1 MLSFPYFRM
10 RINLIFAVCITIA
23 KCKPSLNR
31 SEKIRLRYGQYA
43 NITAAEL
50 SIAEEARIVGVKE
63 EKHFEQCTSASFIR
77 KKVVDTIQFSQ
88 FSLLTFIIK

>member
-1 MLSFPYFRM
+1 MAKSRSQIVAQRM

-63 EKHFEQCTSASFIR
+63 EKHFEQCTTNITQLWE
-77 KKVVDTIQFSQ
+77 TIEM
-88 FSLLTFIIK
+88 KEDEKHP